1 MRYPKNQIKENQYT
15 SGGEFVLVDSGKI
28 YTGYYWQFKD
38 NYYVGKAPNNNNN
51 LVQIK
56 KITPQDIKK
65 IEIKNRISPSAAF
78 ALGNNVINK
87 LSSITAFTSK
97 VPQSTDEMRYF
108 SKKIN
113 ETPFIIKEIDQDTF
127 DTLKTN
133 PFYQTTS
140 ILGSLIFPGSK
151 ELDQANQQMLGL
163 KAFLGIQ

>member
-38 NYYVGKAPNNNNN
+38 KYYVGKMPNSNNN

-78 ALGNNVINK
+78 ALGNNIINK
-87 LSSITAFTSK
+87 LSTIITVVAK
-97 VPQSTDEMRYF
+97 VPQSTDEIRYF

-113 ETPFIIKEIDQDTF
+113 QTPFIIKEIDQNTF
-127 DTLKTN
+127 NILKTD
-133 PFYQTTS
+133 PFYQITS
-140 ILGSLIFPGSK
+140 IPGDLIFPGSK
-151 ELDQANQQMLGL
+151 ELDLAEQQMPGI